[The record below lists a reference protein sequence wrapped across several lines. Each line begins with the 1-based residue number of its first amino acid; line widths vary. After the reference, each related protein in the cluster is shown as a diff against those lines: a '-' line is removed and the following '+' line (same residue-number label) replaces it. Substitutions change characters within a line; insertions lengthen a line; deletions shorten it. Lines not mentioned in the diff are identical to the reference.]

1 LLIEEKPSSCSPSAG
16 AAQADLNAKKDDGRD
31 GISKAGGRSGD
42 VDGV

>member
-1 LLIEEKPSSCSPSAG
+1 LIEKKLSSCSTSAG

-31 GISKAGGRSGD
+31 GFSKAGGRGGD

>member
-1 LLIEEKPSSCSPSAG
+1 MIEKKLPSSSTSVG

-31 GISKAGGRSGD
+31 GISKAGGRGGD